1 MSDPHALAATIRRCR
16 ICVERPTQRASL
28 PHEPRPVL
36 VVSQTARVCIAGQA
50 PGARVHASGKPFD
63 DRSGTRLR
71 DWMGVTPEQ
80 FYDPDRFA
88 IVPMGFCFP
97 GYDANGSDMPP
108 RRECRANWHDDVF
121 ATMPQ
126 IELVIAIGAYAQRY
140 HLGAERSQ
148 SMTETVRRWRD
159 HLQRNQA
166 PAVLPIPHP
175 SWRNTGW
182 LRVNSWFE
190 ENVVPALRARI
201 RALAL
206 D

>member
-1 MSDPHALAATIRRCR
+1 M
-16 ICVERPTQRASL
+16 
-28 PHEPRPVL
+28 L

-63 DRSGTRLR
+63 DRSGARLR
-71 DWMGVTPEQ
+71 AWMGVIPEQ
-80 FYDPDRFA
+80 FYDAARFA

-108 RRECRANWHDDVF
+108 RRECRATWHDHVF

-140 HLGAERSQ
+140 HLASARGS

-159 HLQRNQA
+159 HLHRNSA

-182 LRVNSWFE
+182 LRAHPWFE
-190 ENVVPALRARI
+190 GEVVPVLRDRV
-201 RALAL
+201 RQLAL
-206 D
+206 N